1 MEKLPL
7 WNCSQDKEKLK
18 VVKIGKKIKRILS
31 MCCAVLLFLPSAGMD
46 VQAATFYESDGQ
58 YHEEGYIFVGESHIA
73 NMATAVTEK
82 MDAAGNIPGVEH
94 IQYTLQWDA
103 SRAVTEKGEPNTFM
117 MKGNLF
123 FVWEGI
129 SGKDASIQT
138 NIRYI
143 HSDGKGG
150 RGRAVERIHEIID
163 GNPNIAHWTII
174 TFTGGVVA
182 KSGTQGG
189 QTHAQDYRN
198 WIDYEFPDA
207 DVYIISQ
214 TTMTKYYR
222 GMKDPEAYNRALAAA
237 LPNEFLDYTEFFKAR
252 YPQGMLDP
260 KMVQD
265 TVHWSHDTY
274 FELIVD
280 VIHEVDRRRQEPSQG
295 SAQVQ
300 ENLEPQADTQPQ
312 GYEVVAADL
321 MMYTNANTQLYRE
334 PLLESEIVVPACE
347 QGLPIAVNGIT
358 TTGFYRVML
367 ADETYYIPAAGLSAN
382 AGDL

>member
-1 MEKLPL
+1 MKGI
-7 WNCSQDKEKLK
+7 S
-18 VVKIGKKIKRILS
+18 KKAVRILA
-31 MCCAVLLFLPSAGMD
+31 MCCAALLFFQSAAID

-82 MDAAGNIPGVEH
+82 MDAAGTIPGAEH
-94 IQYTLQWDA
+94 IAYTLQWDA
-103 SRAVTEKGEPNTFM
+103 SKAVTEKGDPNTFL

-129 SGKDASIQT
+129 AGSDATIQT

-150 RGRAVERIHEIID
+150 RGRAVERIHEIIN

-182 KSGTQGG
+182 KSGAQGG
-189 QTHAQDYRN
+189 RTHAQDYRN
-198 WIDYEFPDA
+198 WIEYEFPNA
-207 DVYIISQ
+207 DIYVISQ

-222 GMKDPEAYNRALAAA
+222 GMKDPEAYNRALAAE
-237 LPNEFLDYTEFFKAR
+237 LSDRFLDYTDFFKAR

-260 KMVQD
+260 KLVRD

-274 FELIVD
+274 FELFVD
-280 VIHEVDRRRQEPSQG
+280 VIHEVDRRRAQAAQEG
-295 SAQVQ
+295 VQ
-300 ENLEPQADTQPQ
+300 IPESADTQTADTQ
-312 GYEVVAADL
+312 ATQENVQSQENIQSQAYETVATE
-321 MMYTNANTQLYRE
+321 MVMYTNADTQLYRE
-334 PLLESEIVVPACE
+334 PLLESEIAVPVCE

-358 TTGFYRVML
+358 TTGFYRVVL
-367 ADETYYIPAAGLSAN
+367 AEETYYIPAAGLSVSVEN
-382 AGDL
+382 S

>member
-1 MEKLPL
+1 MKGIS
-7 WNCSQDKEKLK
+7 NKA
-18 VVKIGKKIKRILS
+18 VRILE
-31 MCCAVLLFLPSAGMD
+31 MCCAALLFFQSAAID

-82 MDAAGNIPGVEH
+82 MDAAGTIPGAEH
-94 IQYTLQWDA
+94 IAYTLQWDA
-103 SRAVTEKGEPNTFM
+103 SKAVTEKGDPNTFL

-129 SGKDASIQT
+129 AGSDATIQT
-138 NIRYI
+138 NVRYI

-150 RGRAVERIHEIID
+150 RGRAVERVHEIIN

-182 KSGTQGG
+182 KSGAQGG
-189 QTHAQDYRN
+189 RTHAQDYRN
-198 WIDYEFPDA
+198 WIAYEFPNA
-207 DVYIISQ
+207 DIYVISQ

-222 GMKDPEAYNRALAAA
+222 GMKDPEAYNRALAAE
-237 LPNEFLDYTEFFKAR
+237 LSEQFLDYTDFFKAR

-260 KMVQD
+260 KLVRD

-274 FELIVD
+274 FELFVD
-280 VIHEVDRRRQEPSQG
+280 VIHEVDRRRAQAAQEGVQIPK
-295 SAQVQ
+295 SADTQATQ
-300 ENLEPQADTQPQ
+300 ENVQPQ
-312 GYEVVAADL
+312 GYEVAAADL
-321 MMYTNANTQLYRE
+321 MMYTNADTQLYRE
-334 PLLESEIVVPACE
+334 PLLESEIVVPVCE

-358 TTGFYRVML
+358 TTGFFRVML
-367 ADETYYIPAAGLSAN
+367 AEETYYIPAAGLSAA
-382 AGDL
+382 AGN